1 MPRLTTIKSKLQPH
15 KKSLVKL
22 QNKRITGR
30 ALQRRREQVY
40 LESDGLCSMCERV
53 VLFSDYELDHRISL
67 ANGGEDVIENTQ
79 VLCVECHK
87 IKTKED
93 MKISNY

>member
-30 ALQRRREQVY
+30 TLQKRREEVY
-40 LESDGLCSMCERV
+40 LNSNGLCAMCERV
-53 VLFSDYELDHRISL
+53 VLFSDYELHHTIPLSE
-67 ANGGEDVIENTQ
+67 GGEDIIENTE
-79 VLCVECHK
+79 VLCSQCHHEHHHK
-87 IKTKED
+87 
-93 MKISNY
+93 

>member
-30 ALQRRREQVY
+30 ALQRRREEVY
-40 LESDGLCSMCERV
+40 LNSNGLCSMCERV
-53 VLFSDYELDHRISL
+53 VLFSDYELHHAIPLSQ
-67 ANGGEDVIENTQ
+67 GGEDIIENTE
-79 VLCVECHK
+79 VLCSQCHYEHHHK
-87 IKTKED
+87 
-93 MKISNY
+93 